1 MSLQT
6 QKSILQP
13 IEVSKGAEKFL
24 NEEPKDKQMM
34 LVLWFNLFDGRW
46 RARTADILGVN
57 ETLYQLS

>member
-34 LVLWFNLFDGRW
+34 LVLWFNLFDGR
-46 RARTADILGVN
+46 
-57 ETLYQLS
+57 